1 MSGSSEVI
9 SKNPVPKGAA
19 LAIGVVLVGVLLSV
33 ATVRMSGVD
42 VRAPDAPAVSSR
54 ELRFEDG
61 PAGSVL
67 VLDAATG
74 LVLEQVEGEAGFLR
88 GSLRALS
95 RERQRRGL
103 GSGPAFVLTQRADGR
118 LTLSDPATG
127 ERIDLE
133 SFGPTNAAVYQRLLA
148 APLPSTAVS
157 TAVQTQQP
165 TVADHANNRP
175 ATARP

>member
-1 MSGSSEVI
+1 MGRSSSEVI
-9 SKNPVPKGAA
+9 STNPVPGIAVF
-19 LAIGVVLVGVLLSV
+19 AIAVVLAGVLLSV

-42 VRAPDAPAVSSR
+42 VRAPDAPAVTSR
-54 ELRFEDG
+54 SLRFEDG

-67 VLDAATG
+67 VLDAASG

-103 GSGPAFVLTQRADGR
+103 GSGPAFTLTQRADGR
-118 LTLSDPATG
+118 MTLADPATG

-133 SFGPTNAAVYQRLLA
+133 SFGPTNLAVYQRLLM
-148 APLPSTAVS
+148 APLPKESGGPGAR
-157 TAVQTQQP
+157 P
-165 TVADHANNRP
+165 VAAAG
-175 ATARP
+175 ATAPRP